1 MGLYLAQGFVAALA
15 LAKMAEIGERK
26 EHDGTFIEFI
36 GVVSTCFLYAC
47 LAAAFIALLTQGW
60 EA

>member
-26 EHDGTFIEFI
+26 EHDGTFMQFV
-36 GVVSTCFLYAC
+36 GVVSACFLYAC
-47 LAAAFIALLTQGW
+47 LFASIIALLTQGW